1 LTISNTGT
9 KRSEASL
16 VKSNDTFKLFDN
28 NPWISINSKD
38 GRKYLNVSDLYV
50 VRVFY

>member
-1 LTISNTGT
+1 VAELAVINKDRSEGRIEKGNEALTISNTGT

-28 NPWISINSKD
+28 NP
-38 GRKYLNVSDLYV
+38 
-50 VRVFY
+50 